1 MTLLLSTRYPSRR
14 STRKG
19 KKNAKSEQKTG
30 TVGKGAGKKITKIIG
45 LGKKKPSTDEQ
56 TSSAE
61 EDVPAC
67 GYLNVLSNNRWRERW
82 CRLKENQLLLHKD
95 RDDLKSHIAS
105 LPLRGCEVIPGLDHK
120 HPFAFRLLRNGQEV
134 AVLEAT
140 SSEEM
145 GRWLGVLLAETGS
158 TTDPATLHY
167 DYIDVET
174 TANVIQLAK
183 QSFCF
188 TSKRAVSPNPYL
200 DSPVNG
206 YACPSG
212 MALHYDDVPING
224 MDPES
229 QYSSPKTGGRQL
241 KEEVHYENSDLYEN
255 MPSPKLTSRCLPKLN
270 SASTSA
276 SPYKAPVSK
285 VSSKFLTADTK
296 TKATTQ

>member
-1 MTLLLSTRYPSRR
+1 MDG
-14 STRKG
+14 KG

-45 LGKKKPSTDEQ
+45 LERRSRPQ
-56 TSSAE
+56 TSRHLQQKKTYPHA
-61 EDVPAC
+61 D
-67 GYLNVLSNNRWRERW
+67 RE
-82 CRLKENQLLLHKD
+82 
-95 RDDLKSHIAS
+95 DLKSHIAS
-105 LPLRGCEVIPGLDHK
+105 LPLRGCEVSPGLDHK

-134 AVLEAT
+134 AVL
-140 SSEEM
+140 
-145 GRWLGVLLAETGS
+145 ETGS

-229 QYSSPKTGGRQL
+229 QYSSPSTGGRQL

-255 MPSPKLTSRCLPKLN
+255 MPSPKLTSRCLPAELCFHFCQ
-270 SASTSA
+270 SLQ
-276 SPYKAPVSK
+276 
-285 VSSKFLTADTK
+285 SSCF
-296 TKATTQ
+296 